1 MTFALA
7 ICGGDAFGT
16 WRYCPGVARDDD
28 RTESSYGSAELVEG
42 SIRGHVIRQTWPL
55 VIGVAAIMS
64 VGIVDALFI
73 GRLGK
78 APLAAVSFIFPV
90 TTALSSIGV
99 GVMVGIASVVS
110 RRLGEGD
117 SRRAL
122 ALANLGF
129 LLATITGAVV
139 GLALYL
145 LRMPLFRLMQ
155 ADANLLPLIDA
166 YIAPYALGFV
176 LQLTMMGMNGAL
188 RAQGAANRSMVILIV
203 YAAGN
208 WVLDPM
214 LISGAFGVFDGFGIA
229 GAAYAT
235 IGSWLI
241 SAVVGFIMLN
251 TSELRFAPSTVREC
265 QWRTDALALAR
276 VGGPAAIS
284 NSINPVGLAILTAM
298 LAKAGQDA
306 IAGYGAAGRLQSFAI
321 VPLLGLSGSIGAIV
335 GQNFGAKKPARVRQA
350 LRDCFVFT
358 LAYGLVAAAILVVL
372 RDPLSG
378 LFTSDPKVREE
389 FGRYLSIGAWGY
401 GAFGVFIV
409 ANGAFNAVDRASL
422 AFYQSLARVVLVM
435 VPVALILRGAMGSAA
450 IYWAELAA
458 NLAGAII
465 AGFAAWKIF
474 WGSGRRGDRD

>member
-1 MTFALA
+1 MTRARPGA
-7 ICGGDAFGT
+7 IAIA
-16 WRYCPGVARDDD
+16 VARDND
-28 RTESSYGSAELVEG
+28 RTQSSNGSAQLVEG

-64 VGIVDALFI
+64 VGIVDAVFI

-99 GVMVGIASVVS
+99 GIMVGIASVVS
-110 RRLGEGD
+110 RSLGEGD

-129 LLATITGAVV
+129 LLATLTGAGV

-155 ADANLLPLIDA
+155 ADDSLLPLIDA
-166 YIAPYALGFV
+166 YMAPYALGFV
-176 LQLTMMGMNGAL
+176 LQLAMMGINGAL

-214 LISGAFGVFDGFGIA
+214 LISGAFGVFEGFGIA

-235 IGSWLI
+235 IGSWFI
-241 SAVVGFIMLN
+241 SAVVGFILLN
-251 TSELRFAPSTVREC
+251 TSDLRFAPVTLREC
-265 QWRTDALALAR
+265 KWRTDTFALAR
-276 VGGPAAIS
+276 VGGPAAVA
-284 NSINPVGLAILTAM
+284 NAINPVGLAILTAM
-298 LAKAGQDA
+298 LAQAGQDA
-306 IAGYGAAGRLQSFAI
+306 VAGYGAAGRLQSFAI
-321 VPLLGLSGSIGAIV
+321 VPLLGLSGAIGAIV
-335 GQNFGAKKPARVRQA
+335 GQNFGAAKPERVRQA
-350 LRDCFVFT
+350 LRDCLGFT
-358 LAYGLVAAAILVVL
+358 LVYGLVAAAILVLL

-378 LFTSDPKVREE
+378 LFTSDSKVREE
-389 FGRYLSIGAWGY
+389 FGRYLLIGAWGY
-401 GAFGVFIV
+401 GGFGVFIV
-409 ANGAFNAVDRASL
+409 ANGAFNAIDRASL

-435 VPVALILRGAMGSAA
+435 VPVALLLRGALGSSA
-450 IYWAELAA
+450 IYWAALAA
-458 NLAGAII
+458 NLAGAVI
-465 AGFAAWKIF
+465 AGLAVWKIF
-474 WGSGRRGDRD
+474 WGQQKAGDQG